1 MCVTITGTIPGTDDS
16 CQVEI
21 CHTLAVSVG
30 IADLAV
36 FQPIN
41 AWPQPFDNVLQLE
54 GALLQGNTRYTLL
67 DMTGRIVD
75 DRSTLSHGR
84 MTLEYADLP
93 AGAYVLRLRNAIL
106 DRSLRVV
113 QR

>member
-1 MCVTITGTIPGTDDS
+1 
-16 CQVEI
+16 
-21 CHTLAVSVG
+21 
-30 IADLAV
+30 
-36 FQPIN
+36 
-41 AWPQPFDNVLQLE
+41 
-54 GALLQGNTRYTLL
+54 
-67 DMTGRIVD
+67 MTGRIVD

-113 QR
+113 KR